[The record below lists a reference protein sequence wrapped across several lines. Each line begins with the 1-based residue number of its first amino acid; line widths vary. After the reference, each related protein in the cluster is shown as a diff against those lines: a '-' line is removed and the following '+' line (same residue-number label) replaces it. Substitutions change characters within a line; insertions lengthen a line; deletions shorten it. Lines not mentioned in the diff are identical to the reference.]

1 MGSGVSIL
9 SMMMLVASF
18 VAMPSH
24 AQTKRALVVGIS
36 EYLPSGN
43 DTWGAIHGSND
54 ADLIAAVLK
63 KQGFSIVKISNK
75 SATAGRVR
83 KGLGDL
89 VASCKPGDI
98 VYVHFSCHGQPV
110 EDLDG
115 DEEDG
120 WDESVV
126 PYDALMVYRKG
137 KYEGAN
143 HIIDDEL
150 NTYFRRMRRKVGKK
164 GLVCVAVDACHAGGA
179 SRGDD
184 DIEEDEGEVY
194 VRGTK
199 RGFSSNGK
207 EFRPRINA
215 KGHFTIPKE
224 AGLADIL
231 VLEACCS
238 YQSNYEIRQSGKYY
252 GPLSYYI
259 SQVLSIRPVDRSI
272 DWVLEVRK
280 LMNADRRLTKQNMV
294 YETSLQ

>member
-1 MGSGVSIL
+1 
-9 SMMMLVASF
+9 MMMLVASF

-36 EYLPSGN
+36 EYLPSGK
-43 DTWGAIHGSND
+43 DTWGVIHGSND

-231 VLEACCS
+231 VLEACRS

-259 SQVLSIRPVDRSI
+259 SQVLSRRPIDRSI

-280 LMNADRRLTKQNMV
+280 LMNADRRLTRQNMV

>member
-1 MGSGVSIL
+1 
-9 SMMMLVASF
+9 MMMLVASF
-18 VAMPSH
+18 VAMPSY

-54 ADLIAAVLK
+54 ADLIATVLK
-63 KQGFSIVKISNK
+63 KQGFGIVKISNK

-150 NTYFRRMRRKVGKK
+150 NTYFRRMRRKVGTK

-231 VLEACCS
+231 VMEACRS

-259 SQVLSIRPVDRSI
+259 SQVLSRRPIDRSI

-280 LMNADRRLTKQNMV
+280 LMNADRRLTRQNMV